1 MVYTGLRD
9 PQWRIGPG
17 TYRYQEIISLQLQ
30 ARRSGYTYQHIC
42 IPPETGY
49 KGFLIEGNEGE
60 ALIVGSETV
69 HLQLLLLDHTMP
81 TNLAPTGG
89 FRQRIRREITSK
101 TVSEDCLAT
110 ARRKRHA
117 PPYRPDRW
125 NTDRNI
131 RRNNNCY
138 NYANTLITNTFAQPG
153 LGSGQKYG
161 RITADEVRDAAVR
174 DGMIVLN
181 TAAGDPVPRVPG
193 GDRHLV
199 ALVVE
204 RG

>member
-1 MVYTGLRD
+1 M
-9 PQWRIGPG
+9 
-17 TYRYQEIISLQLQ
+17 
-30 ARRSGYTYQHIC
+30 
-42 IPPETGY
+42 
-49 KGFLIEGNEGE
+49 
-60 ALIVGSETV
+60 GSETV

-81 TNLAPTGG
+81 TNLAPTGN
-89 FRQRIRREITSK
+89 FRQRIRQEIASN
-101 TVSEDCLAT
+101 TVSEDCPAT
-110 ARRKRHA
+110 TRRKRYA

-125 NTDRNI
+125 NNDRNI

-138 NYANTLITNTFAQPG
+138 NYANIRITNTRAQPG
-153 LGSGQKYG
+153 VGSLQKYG

-181 TAAGDPVPRVPG
+181 TAAGDPVPRAPG
-193 GDRHLV
+193 GDRHLL